1 MTMTATNVDALRQG
15 WEDAV
20 STLAPGVDELPILLE
35 TRLAEAVRDRRLDEP
50 ALLSVVDEAWR
61 VASKKIAPEES
72 GHLARRMQQ
81 AIYEYLLSL
90 DAIVEPEEGPVEF
103 ETSGSAGSAILIGA
117 EEVVQLRGEEPAETA
132 LAASPVTEA
141 PAEEVEAVAA
151 QPEATELAAEDP
163 ATGAEAPVAAEVTPA
178 PEPPPTPEATSQAD
192 AETKA
197 EAEMAAEGDT
207 DADAAAEPEAPE
219 ESDPELAEPPK
230 RRFTLFRRNGSATSF
245 EADEPATDGEYVFA
259 EPEES
264 EVSPT
269 AASEP
274 PLFVAPKAGFHI
286 TEFSD
291 AATAPP
297 DPGTLAPLPPPIVR
311 SAEPAPAR
319 ASNGSGGTKS
329 WHIRNLR
336 PGKKQR
342 DEAAPAE
349 AEPAEDADEELATG
363 LSVSESRFD
372 TDPEV
377 VEARRQINDR
387 LRHRRCD
394 EAASLLQRLATEL
407 GGKEVAELALDAGD
421 RCRALGKT
429 NAALSC
435 YLAASRADPVHETPL
450 LRLADICLDDKDIDL
465 AVSYLERVA
474 RLHRLRGDQKGAL
487 RVYRKIATVA
497 PYRDDIM
504 NLLMHVQATGRF
516 EDE

>member
-90 DAIVEPEEGPVEF
+90 DAIVEPEEDPVEF
-103 ETSGSAGSAILIGA
+103 EASGSAGSAILIGA

-132 LAASPVTEA
+132 LAASPVTET

-151 QPEATELAAEDP
+151 QPEASELAAEDP
-163 ATGAEAPVAAEVTPA
+163 ATGAEAPA
-178 PEPPPTPEATSQAD
+178 PEPPPTPEATTQAD

-197 EAEMAAEGDT
+197 ETEMAAEGDT
-207 DADAAAEPEAPE
+207 DADADADAAAEPEASE
-219 ESDPELAEPPK
+219 ESDPEPAEPPK

-245 EADEPATDGEYVFA
+245 DVDEPAATDGEYVFA
-259 EPEES
+259 EPDEV

-274 PLFVAPKAGFHI
+274 PPFVAPRAGFHI

-297 DPGTLAPLPPPIVR
+297 DPGTIAPLPPPIVR

-349 AEPAEDADEELATG
+349 AEPAEDADEELETG
-363 LSVSESRFD
+363 ISVSESRFD
-372 TDPEV
+372 TDPDV